1 MSREADGVYYN
12 PMKDPERDAR
22 AARYAA
28 EQDEQYYRTNQT
40 QQQQEY
46 YVEEEPATP
55 LEQAYWS
62 TMPSSY
68 KGDGQVKIVNNYYDS
83 RYVEKNPSA
92 PKISISLGYGWGG
105 GWYGPS
111 WGFGISWGNSWYDPW
126 YYDPWYYPSWNWGV
140 ERLVRPLVLQ
150 PMVRSVLWLGTSSGT
165 EALGA
170 PADGMIH
177 GTITTI
183 APEAAYRRLDRP
195 PRRYSTGTQVS
206 QYPRPSTRPSTG
218 GGSDVRN
225 PSRPTQPP
233 TGTSTQGYNRRP
245 TTGSGTSTYRPSGTN
260 GSSSSTAPSTRP
272 SGTSGQRSEYRDI
285 RNSSGSGGSS
295 SSPRRYYSPR
305 SSSSSSSSTRSYTP
319 SQSSSTRSSSGNTS
333 STRSYTPSSSS
344 SSSSRSSSGSGGSS
358 SSSSGSA
365 SSGGSV
371 RR

>member
-1 MSREADGVYYN
+1 MRRFTHKVGTAAAVAVLAAFLQGCYTYMPTMSREADGVYYN

-126 YYDPWYYPSWNWGV
+126 YYDPWYYPSWNWGW
-140 ERLVRPLVLQ
+140 RGWYDPWYYNPWYGPYYGWGHPWYGGPWGPGGWYDPWYDHHHRPGGGI
-150 PMVRSVLWLGTSSGT
+150 PPS
-165 EALGA
+165 
-170 PADGMIH
+170 H
-177 GTITTI
+177 
-183 APEAAYRRLDRP
+183 RP

-206 QYPRPSTRPSTG
+206 QYPRPST
-218 GGSDVRN
+218 
-225 PSRPTQPP
+225 
-233 TGTSTQGYNRRP
+233 
-245 TTGSGTSTYRPSGTN
+245 
-260 GSSSSTAPSTRP
+260 
-272 SGTSGQRSEYRDI
+272 
-285 RNSSGSGGSS
+285 
-295 SSPRRYYSPR
+295 
-305 SSSSSSSSTRSYTP
+305 
-319 SQSSSTRSSSGNTS
+319 
-333 STRSYTPSSSS
+333 
-344 SSSSRSSSGSGGSS
+344 
-358 SSSSGSA
+358 
-365 SSGGSV
+365 
-371 RR
+371 